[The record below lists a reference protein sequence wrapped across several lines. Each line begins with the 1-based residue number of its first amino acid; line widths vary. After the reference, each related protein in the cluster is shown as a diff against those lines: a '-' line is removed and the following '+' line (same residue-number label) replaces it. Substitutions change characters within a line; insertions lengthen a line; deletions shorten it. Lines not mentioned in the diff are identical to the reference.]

1 MDIFDTLEERVDRL
15 LARKKALEEENEALK
30 AELAKLGQ
38 DKQAVATR
46 IDKPPAKT
54 AGGTGCLIP
63 GQARGAAGI
72 DRLVDAQLYVVHIGL
87 GAVVQDGR
95 GS

>member
-15 LARKKALEEENEALK
+15 LARKKALEEENETLK

-46 IDKPPAKT
+46 IDSLLQK
-54 AGGTGCLIP
+54 L
-63 GQARGAAGI
+63 QEE
-72 DRLVDAQLYVVHIGL
+72 LDA
-87 GAVVQDGR
+87 
-95 GS
+95 

>member
-30 AELAKLGQ
+30 AELARLGQ

-46 IDKPPAKT
+46 IDSLLQK
-54 AGGTGCLIP
+54 L
-63 GQARGAAGI
+63 QEE
-72 DRLVDAQLYVVHIGL
+72 LDA
-87 GAVVQDGR
+87 
-95 GS
+95 